1 VNAFADHY
9 DVVIVG
15 ARCAGA
21 ATALLLARAGLKVL
35 AVERQARGSD
45 TMSTHALMRGAVLQ
59 LRRWGLLPVL
69 AAQGT
74 PQIRATSFHYGSD
87 SVRIAIKQEHDVAYL
102 LAPRRTVLDALLVD
116 AAEAA
121 SADVRHGVSLSGL
134 QFDSRGHVVGASLT
148 QPGAGERRVTA
159 GLVIGADGRQSAV
172 AKFVAAETY
181 RQGRSASGLVY
192 GYVEGLPDDGLH
204 WHFGCGTAAGV
215 VPTNH
220 GQHCVFVAVPQ
231 HRFASTFRGD
241 VERGFFRVL
250 AACSPDLAHGVRQ
263 ARIAGRLRGF
273 AGGGGFFRQSH
284 GPGWALVGDAGYFK
298 DPITAHGITDALRD
312 AQLLA
317 QAVLRGGEGAMSA
330 YQEERDVL
338 SLPLF
343 ELTDAIASFDWT
355 LDEVK
360 SLHTRLSAA
369 MKVEVAALAG
379 QPDPPTHP
387 AASKENMMES
397 DDSPWARTIAGR
409 PQIGAMAMR
418 TRRTSMHDVEIFT
431 EMTGD
436 HNPVHYDVE
445 LARRL
450 PFGGL
455 IVQGGVTTGLLN
467 AVVAEDLP
475 GPGSVFLET
484 NWRFVKAVQV
494 GEEICA
500 AVKVK
505 HVRDDK
511 PICQI
516 ETTVRNAS
524 GETCVL
530 GTATTYTMPLK
541 PSSAGH
547 ARTETA

>member
-1 VNAFADHY
+1 MA
-9 DVVIVG
+9 
-15 ARCAGA
+15 
-21 ATALLLARAGLKVL
+21 
-35 AVERQARGSD
+35 S
-45 TMSTHALMRGAVLQ
+45 
-59 LRRWGLLPVL
+59 
-69 AAQGT
+69 
-74 PQIRATSFHYGSD
+74 
-87 SVRIAIKQEHDVAYL
+87 
-102 LAPRRTVLDALLVD
+102 
-116 AAEAA
+116 AA
-121 SADVRHGVSLSGL
+121 SA
-134 QFDSRGHVVGASLT
+134 
-148 QPGAGERRVTA
+148 A

-172 AKFVAAETY
+172 ARFVAAETY

-250 AACSPDLAHGVRQ
+250 AACSPDLAHDVRQ

-360 SLHTRLSAA
+360 SLHSRLSAA

-379 QPDPPTHP
+379 QPDPPIHP
-387 AASKENMMES
+387 
-397 DDSPWARTIAGR
+397 GR
-409 PQIGAMAMR
+409 IQGE
-418 TRRTSMHDVEIFT
+418 HD
-431 EMTGD
+431 GQ
-436 HNPVHYDVE
+436 
-445 LARRL
+445 R
-450 PFGGL
+450 
-455 IVQGGVTTGLLN
+455 
-467 AVVAEDLP
+467 
-475 GPGSVFLET
+475 
-484 NWRFVKAVQV
+484 
-494 GEEICA
+494 
-500 AVKVK
+500 
-505 HVRDDK
+505 
-511 PICQI
+511 
-516 ETTVRNAS
+516 
-524 GETCVL
+524 
-530 GTATTYTMPLK
+530 
-541 PSSAGH
+541 
-547 ARTETA
+547 